1 MKIGCVF
8 SALQDV
14 NVVLLKTAIYEIVGL
29 EIEQCASCFLW
40 VYQTSH
46 PPKKNHVSHRS
57 TVILQ

>member
-1 MKIGCVF
+1 MKTGRVF
-8 SALQDV
+8 SASKDV
-14 NVVLLKTAIYEIVGL
+14 NVVLLKMATYETAGL

-46 PPKKNHVSHRS
+46 PPKKNHVSHSS